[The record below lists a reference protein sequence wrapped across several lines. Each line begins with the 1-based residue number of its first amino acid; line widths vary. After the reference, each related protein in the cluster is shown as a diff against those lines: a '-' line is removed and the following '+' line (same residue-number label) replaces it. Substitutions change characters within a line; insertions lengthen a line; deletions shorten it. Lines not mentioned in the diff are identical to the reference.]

1 MTASSS
7 LRKKPAAASV
17 DDGSEHDEVD
27 DLARCDLA
35 DVVDEDWS
43 RRNVES
49 SARFFPQTAPIVEV
63 RARQIPGSSTPG

>member
-7 LRKKPAAASV
+7 LRKEPSAASV

-35 DVVDEDWS
+35 DVVDED
-43 RRNVES
+43 
-49 SARFFPQTAPIVEV
+49 
-63 RARQIPGSSTPG
+63 